1 MKKNNKKQE
10 TNAKAATVK
19 AVVYALDAKQNH
31 SMRKRLEST
40 GCDAMVLH
48 AFDKISTT
56 YFTLCLALAA
66 AGKAIVGEMVTLFC
80 NGVTERVSYDA
91 ATGNYS
97 RVVGNGKQLF
107 GNVKVLIAL
116 YGKDSVALF
125 NDAAIATA
133 FTSQKEQTTRKLGDG
148 RTITGRVI
156 AQGKK
161 GDMVLDVV
169 AVKLDNG
176 KIALFNL
183 EDKTNTHQRK
193 QNRFAIVQT
202 TNAKAAT
209 VKSRTVKAKVGTVK
223 ADTVADTAKVE
234 TVAAVAAGA

>member
-1 MKKNNKKQE
+1 MKNNKKSV
-10 TNAKAATVK
+10 AKANSKTAQK
-19 AVVYALDAKQNH
+19 AVEYVLDIKQNH

-56 YFTLCLALAA
+56 YFSLCLLLAN
-66 AGKAIVGEMVTLFC
+66 AGKQIVGEMVTLFC

-91 ATGNYS
+91 KTGNYS
-97 RVVGNGKQLF
+97 RVVGNGKALF
-107 GNVKVLIAL
+107 GNVALLVQL
-116 YGKDSVALF
+116 YGKDVVQVFS
-125 NDAAIATA
+125 DAEIASA
-133 FTSQKEQTTRKLGDG
+133 FAGQKEQTTRKLGDG

-176 KIALFNL
+176 KLALHNL
-183 EDKTNTHQRK
+183 ENKTNTHQRK
-193 QNRFAIVQT
+193 LNRFAIVQT
-202 TNAKAAT
+202 TNAKDTNKGKQVAA
-209 VKSRTVKAKVGTVK
+209 S
-223 ADTVADTAKVE
+223 VATKTETAKS
-234 TVAAVAAGA
+234 